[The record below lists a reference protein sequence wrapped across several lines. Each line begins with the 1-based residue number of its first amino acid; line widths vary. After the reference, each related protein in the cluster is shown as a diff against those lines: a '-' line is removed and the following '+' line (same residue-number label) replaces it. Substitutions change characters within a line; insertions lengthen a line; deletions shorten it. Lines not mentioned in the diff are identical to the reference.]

1 MPGMILRSHGSPES
15 RPALVTRNKYLRVE
29 MPFKSILDVPAS
41 TMGPTV
47 IEIILI
53 RIVVQL
59 LFVKA

>member
-1 MPGMILRSHGSPES
+1 MPGMTLRSPGSPES
-15 RPALVTRNKYLRVE
+15 RPALVAKNNILMVE
-29 MPFKSILDVPAS
+29 MLFKSISDVPAS

-53 RIVVQL
+53 RMKVQL